1 MTRGNMQIKNPERF
15 KGDYNISEEKL
26 NSAIEKAC
34 NKLLS
39 NLDMYKQGFPKNM
52 VYGNGLKYEFDENKN
67 WECGLYTGTFLL
79 AYELS
84 GNEEFLNLVKEHI
97 PTYEERFDKKIGF
110 NDHDYGFAFSPSVI
124 SYHKLTGDKASR
136 ELALRAAEYFY
147 EVGYSKKGGFIPR
160 LLFCND
166 DFGCRTMMDTMFNI
180 PFYFWAWEE
189 TGNKDYFNAG
199 HSQAKIT
206 RDYLIREDGSSY
218 HHYRFDPETH
228 KPVAGITFQGNRD
241 ESTWTRGHA
250 WGVYGFPI
258 AYDYTKD
265 ESLMEVHK
273 DVVAFMLNNLPKDNV
288 LYWDY
293 DFTDGSGEPRDT
305 SANIISACG
314 LLEAIKFMD
323 DDAPEKEIYKNAA
336 MIMIEAVIDGYTGDI
351 GEDYD
356 GLLWGATGARKFD
369 LCIDGCA
376 PYADY
381 FYLEALLRLKKPG
394 WKRYW

>member
-1 MTRGNMQIKNPERF
+1 LRGFLTDRKVKLQNKERF
-15 KGDYNISEEKL
+15 LKDYTISRDKLLFAAYQHNLTTEKL
-26 NSAIEKAC
+26 
-34 NKLLS
+34 
-39 NLDMYKQGFPKNM
+39 
-52 VYGNGLKYEFDENKN
+52 
-67 WECGLYTGTFLL
+67 
-79 AYELS
+79 
-84 GNEEFLNLVKEHI
+84 
-97 PTYEERFDKKIGF
+97 
-110 NDHDYGFAFSPSVI
+110 
-124 SYHKLTGDKASR
+124 
-136 ELALRAAEYFY
+136 
-147 EVGYSKKGGFIPR
+147 
-160 LLFCND
+160 
-166 DFGCRTMMDTMFNI
+166 
-180 PFYFWAWEE
+180 
-189 TGNKDYFNAG
+189 
-199 HSQAKIT
+199 
-206 RDYLIREDGSSY
+206 LIREDGSSF
-218 HHYRFDPETH
+218 HHYQFDPVTA
-228 KPVAGITFQGNRD
+228 KPVRGITFQGYSD
-241 ESTWTRGHA
+241 TSCWSRGHS

-265 ESLMEVHK
+265 ESLMAVHK

-356 GLLWGATGARKFD
+356 GLLWGATGARKMN

-381 FYLEALLRLKKPG
+381 FYLEALLRLKKPD